1 MWISITEA
9 DVLTVLSG
17 PELEAY
23 RNAAKATG
31 QTDPVAP
38 VIAQVTALA
47 RGYVGACGRNR
58 LGESGTIPEKLLAPA
73 LDLLALRLPQR
84 VRLVANETRKSN
96 AQEALR
102 LFERVA
108 NCQFDIE
115 EPLVAD
121 TEVSSVGPSPTIAAR
136 TKRFGSAQQEGV

>member
-17 PELEAY
+17 PELDAY
-23 RNAAKATG
+23 RNAAKAVL
-31 QTDPVAP
+31 QADPVAP

-58 LGESGTIPEKLLAPA
+58 IGEPGTIPEKLLAPA
-73 LDLLALRLPQR
+73 LDLIALRLPQR
-84 VRLVANETRKSN
+84 VRVNPSEVRRLN

-115 EPLVAD
+115 EPEVAD
-121 TEVSSVGPSPTIAAR
+121 EENSSSGGTPTISAR
-136 TKRFGSAQQEGV
+136 APQFRADQQEGA